1 MKPTKRRLTML
12 AFTPAD
18 WANIIRDRRIDLG
31 LSQKTLG
38 EQIGMSRQWIVRFEN
53 GHAAVATVE
62 HIVRLAEALAL
73 DIDIDVAASG
83 HAR

>member
-1 MKPTKRRLTML
+1 ML

-38 EQIGMSRQWIVRFEN
+38 MQIGMSRQWIVRFEN

-62 HIVRLAEALAL
+62 HIVRLAEALEF
-73 DIDIDVAASG
+73 DIDIDIAAS
-83 HAR
+83 

>member
-1 MKPTKRRLTML
+1 ML